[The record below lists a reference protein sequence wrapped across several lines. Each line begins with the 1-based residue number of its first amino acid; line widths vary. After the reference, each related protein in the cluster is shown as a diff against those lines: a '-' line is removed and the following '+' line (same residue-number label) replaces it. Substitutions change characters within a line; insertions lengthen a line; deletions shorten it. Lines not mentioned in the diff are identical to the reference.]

1 MDLYMSIC
9 LDRGYIMS
17 KYPNE
22 LDKETI
28 KWLRTYGYTLN
39 ADDKRYQK
47 IKSKIKEIDPYRYY
61 FYIDLDIK
69 RESEEYAMSY
79 QAVYENQKEYWRT
92 VKRRVKEY
100 KKKMIKEKYGL
111 IK

>member
-1 MDLYMSIC
+1 MLPP
-9 LDRGYIMS
+9 YINLNMEGNGM
-17 KYPNE
+17 K

-28 KWLRTYGYTLN
+28 KWLRVYGYTLN
-39 ADDKRYQK
+39 SDDKRYQK
-47 IKSKIKEIDPYRYY
+47 IKFKIKEIDPYSYY

-92 VKRRVKEY
+92 VKRRVKEC

>member
-1 MDLYMSIC
+1 
-9 LDRGYIMS
+9 
-17 KYPNE
+17 
-22 LDKETI
+22 
-28 KWLRTYGYTLN
+28 
-39 ADDKRYQK
+39 
-47 IKSKIKEIDPYRYY
+47 
-61 FYIDLDIK
+61 
-69 RESEEYAMSY
+69 MSY